1 MPAKVGLKGHGKGRC
16 KLGSKKRAARRNKK

>member
-16 KLGSKKRAARRNKK
+16 KLGSKKRAARRSRK